1 MIRHHSADNHNYNKQ
16 TTTEAT
22 EDWGWLI
29 HIASVVVSVIVADVD
44 IVADVS
50 VDDGADVCRGLS
62 TFVVIELLA
71 TSCRTLT

>member
-1 MIRHHSADNHNYNKQ
+1 MVRWS
-16 TTTEAT
+16 
-22 EDWGWLI
+22 WLI

-62 TFVVIELLA
+62 TFVVIEPLA
-71 TSCRTLT
+71 TSCQTLT